1 MKMLKHFAA
10 WLTRKSRARERRKLY
25 RELIKIGHKR
35 EIHPERQGQYFAE
48 VSSII
53 ARLDVLTLADD
64 IASVEARMKPAPLWP
79 GLPTGGLHPRAGQE
93 DGKASA
99 KPISRAEINS
109 RAFVYVPEAV
119 AGVVLTAVILL
130 HLLGSA

>member
-10 WLTRKSRARERRKLY
+10 WLARKSRARERRKLY

-53 ARLDVLTLADD
+53 ARLDAIALADD
-64 IASVEARMKPAPLWP
+64 IAGVEARMKPAPLWP
-79 GLPTGGLHPRAGQE
+79 GLPTEGLRLRAAQEGG
-93 DGKASA
+93 K
-99 KPISRAEINS
+99 
-109 RAFVYVPEAV
+109 
-119 AGVVLTAVILL
+119 
-130 HLLGSA
+130 